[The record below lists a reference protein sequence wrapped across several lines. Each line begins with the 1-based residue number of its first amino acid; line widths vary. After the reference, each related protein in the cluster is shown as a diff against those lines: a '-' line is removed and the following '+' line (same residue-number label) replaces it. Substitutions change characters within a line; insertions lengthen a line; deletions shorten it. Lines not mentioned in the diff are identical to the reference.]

1 MAGPVDTKVYNCQR
15 QILCMIFRC
24 FKNPVRIFHTLFRW
38 RINAFQLI
46 RDSQF
51 FPFIYTKCMIWKNL
65 NFLYVIKCFYKVMKS
80 VQILV
85 FIASFRNQDV
95 TDPDWFSGIR
105 KILAISRIFLFVCP
119 VRILCCSSSICLISS
134 ITRSVTFISSWNLLK
149 NGSSLVNG
157 FPQVSSVV
165 LIPLS
170 LAFWNN
176 SSRKS
181 ICRSGS
187 PPLTVIPPLLP

>member
-1 MAGPVDTKVYNCQR
+1 MPSSWYGIPSSFHLYTPSVWYGRTSTFSTLSSVSIKSWS
-15 QILCMIFRC
+15 LCRYSSLSLLSGT
-24 FKNPVRIFHTLFRW
+24 RTW
-38 RINAFQLI
+38 RIQTG
-46 RDSQF
+46 
-51 FPFIYTKCMIWKNL
+51 FPVSERY
-65 NFLYVIKCFYKVMKS
+65 
-80 VQILV
+80 
-85 FIASFRNQDV
+85 
-95 TDPDWFSGIR
+95 
-105 KILAISRIFLFVCP
+105 LAISRIFLFVCP

-187 PPLTVIPPLLP
+187 PPLTVIPPLLPQ